1 MTTRLGF
8 ASQDSRDNA
17 PLSEIPLLSFL
28 ELLGRGS
35 LNLDIVLLTLLLH
48 LVIDGGGSTELYRG
62 RLRRGDDV
70 GLPECQ
76 HER

>member
-1 MTTRLGF
+1 MTARLGF

-17 PLSEIPLLSFL
+17 PLSEILLLSFL

-35 LNLDIVLLTLLLH
+35 LNSDIVLRTLLLH
-48 LVIDGGGSTELYRG
+48 WAIDGGGSRVLYRG

-70 GLPECQ
+70 GLPG
-76 HER
+76 R